1 MTARLNARKSKSP
14 ASVRQGGEVS
24 EMQRRRLLLAI
35 GEVIGESGLETAT
48 VGRICEQAGVSRR
61 TFYELFPDREA
72 CLLAAFDQ
80 AIGRLTQILLPA
92 YRKQGPWRARVRGAL
107 VLFLEQLDTEPDLA
121 RLCVVESLRAGP
133 GVRER
138 RNQVLE
144 ALASIVDEGRQE
156 SRVGSEPP
164 PLTAQG
170 VVGGALSVIH
180 ARLPLHEGLGT
191 GGPNL
196 AMVGTES
203 KGASRRAAGRA
214 VPGPLVE
221 LTAPLMAM
229 IVHPYLGAAAARA
242 ELKRPAPKIAPDSP
256 PRPGGDPF
264 KGLPIRFT
272 YRTARVL
279 ATIADDPGASNRHIA
294 DSSGVADEGQMSRL
308 LGRLR
313 DSGLIENRGQ
323 GQAKGE
329 PNAWMLTDRGQ
340 AIHTAIAIC
349 VTP

>member
-1 MTARLNARKSKSP
+1 
-14 ASVRQGGEVS
+14 
-24 EMQRRRLLLAI
+24 MQRRRLLLAI
-35 GEVIGESGLETAT
+35 GEVIGENGLEAAT

-61 TFYELFPDREA
+61 TFYELFHDREA

-80 AIGRLTQILLPA
+80 AIARLTQILL
-92 YRKQGPWRARVRGAL
+92 ARLPGGGV
-107 VLFLEQLDTEPDLA
+107 LA
-121 RLCVVESLRAGP
+121 RTACEAPSYCSWSSWTRTPTSLACVSWSRLRAGP
-133 GVRER
+133 LVRER
-138 RNQVLE
+138 RGQVLD
-144 ALASIVDEGRQE
+144 ALASIVDEGRRE
-156 SRVGSEPP
+156 SRTGGGPP

-170 VVGGALSVIH
+170 VVGGALSVIQ
-180 ARLPLHEGLGT
+180 ARLSLRDGT
-191 GGPNL
+191 DVGGPSL
-196 AMVGTES
+196 VVVGAKDKRT
-203 KGASRRAAGRA
+203 ASAEAPA
-214 VPGPLVE
+214 GPLVE
-221 LTAPLMAM
+221 FAAPLMAM
-229 IVHPYLGAAAARA
+229 IVHPYLGAATARA
-242 ELKRPAPKIAPDSP
+242 ELKRPIPKVAPDSP

-308 LGRLR
+308 LSRLR

-329 PNAWMLTDRGQ
+329 PNAWTLTDRGQ

>member
-1 MTARLNARKSKSP
+1 M
-14 ASVRQGGEVS
+14 S

-35 GEVIGESGLETAT
+35 GEVIGENGLEAAT

-80 AIGRLTQILLPA
+80 AIRRLTQILLPA
-92 YRKQGPWRARVRGAL
+92 YREEGSWRARVRGAL
-107 VLFLEQLDTEPDLA
+107 MLLLEQLDAEPDLA

-133 GVRER
+133 LVRER
-138 RNQVLE
+138 RNEVLDT
-144 ALASIVDEGRQE
+144 LARVVDEGRQE
-156 SRVGSEPP
+156 SRSGSEPP

-170 VVGGALSVIH
+170 IVGGALSVIH
-180 ARLPLHEGLGT
+180 ARLPLQDSANA
-191 GGPNL
+191 GGPSL
-196 AMVGTES
+196 VLVDAKS
-203 KGASRRAAGRA
+203 GRA
-214 VPGPLVE
+214 PGTDAPGPLVE

-242 ELKRPAPKIAPDSP
+242 ELKRPAPKVGPDSP
-256 PRPGGDPF
+256 RRPGGDPF

-329 PNAWMLTDRGQ
+329 PNAWTLTDRGQ

>member
-1 MTARLNARKSKSP
+1 
-14 ASVRQGGEVS
+14 
-24 EMQRRRLLLAI
+24 MQRRRLLLAI
-35 GEVIGESGLETAT
+35 GEVIGENGLETAT
-48 VGRICEQAGVSRR
+48 VGRVCEQAGVSRR
-61 TFYELFPDREA
+61 TFYELFADREA

-80 AIGRLTQILLPA
+80 AIGRLTQVLLPA
-92 YRKQGPWRARVRGAL
+92 YREQGPWRTRIRGAL
-107 VLFLEQLDTEPDLA
+107 VLLLEQLDAEPDLA
-121 RLCVVESLRAGP
+121 RLCVVESLRAGSL
-133 GVRER
+133 VRER

-144 ALASIVDEGRQE
+144 ALASIVDEGRRE
-156 SRVGSEPP
+156 SRAGSEPP

-170 VVGGALSVIH
+170 IVGGALSVIH
-180 ARLPLHEGLGT
+180 ARLS
-191 GGPNL
+191 
-196 AMVGTES
+196 A
-203 KGASRRAAGRA
+203 
-214 VPGPLVE
+214 GPLVE
-221 LTAPLMAM
+221 LTAALMAM

-242 ELKRPAPKIAPDSP
+242 ELKRPTPKASPDGP

-294 DSSGVADEGQMSRL
+294 DSSGVTDEGQMSRL

-340 AIHTAIAIC
+340 AIHTAIAVCI
-349 VTP
+349 TP

>member
-1 MTARLNARKSKSP
+1 MSNRSHVRSSTSTSP
-14 ASVRQGGEVS
+14 SSVRQGGEVS

-35 GEVIGESGLETAT
+35 GEVIGESGLEAAT
-48 VGRICEQAGVSRR
+48 VGHICEQAGVSRR
-61 TFYELFPDREA
+61 TFYELFADREA

-80 AIGRLTQILLPA
+80 AIGRLTQTLLAA
-92 YRKQGPWRARVRGAL
+92 YREDGAWVASVRGAL
-107 VLFLEQLDTEPDLA
+107 AVLLEQLDAEPDLA

-133 GVRER
+133 LVRER
-138 RNQVLE
+138 RNEVLG
-144 ALASIVDEGRQE
+144 ALAAVVDEGRQE
-156 SRVGSEPP
+156 SRSGSEPP

-170 VVGGALSVIH
+170 VVGGALSVIN
-180 ARLPLHEGLGT
+180 ARLPLHDGT
-191 GGPNL
+191 DVGGPSL
-196 AMVGTES
+196 AMAGTEN
-203 KGASRRAAGRA
+203 GRA
-214 VPGPLVE
+214 TDGRTAPGRLVE
-221 LTAPLMAM
+221 LTGPLMAM

-242 ELKRPAPKIAPDSP
+242 ELKRPPPRITPDSP
-256 PRPGGDPF
+256 PRPGSDPF

-308 LGRLR
+308 LSRLR

-329 PNAWMLTDRGQ
+329 PNAWTLTDRGQ
-340 AIHTAIAIC
+340 AIHIAIAVC